1 MIQISINLLKWCPC
15 VEASMYYLCVPS
27 GFDVRAGSDMSMSQ
41 FFPGCAGSY
50 YFGRKWDW
58 RWRDW
63 SQSLMVITS
72 QPREKIIFQ
81 DRT

>member
-27 GFDVRAGSDMSMSQ
+27 GFDVRAGSDVSMSQ

-58 RWRDW
+58 RRRDW
-63 SQSLMVITS
+63 SQSHG
-72 QPREKIIFQ
+72 
-81 DRT
+81 